1 MSKKADIKSS
11 KTDGRKHTH
20 EQSEFIRKQAV
31 KAVRLD
37 KRSPEEV
44 IKVFGLHRASIYK
57 WLKKYDGS
65 GLESLSSTKAK
76 GPQRKLSD
84 KQKQQLGKYLLK
96 NPSQLKFEFA
106 LWTVAMIIQ
115 LIADRFGV
123 SYSDVQVG
131 RILKEIGFSKQKP
144 LQRAYEQDPE
154 KVEQW
159 LNEVYPSIKK
169 EAKKESRVIY
179 FGDEAGFHSTA
190 LYGGTWAPIGE
201 TPIIASTGQRIKV
214 NCISA
219 INNKGS
225 LRFMLYDGNFNS
237 ERFIEFLKRLMH
249 KQKSAITLIVDG
261 HSTHRTKLVKA
272 YISTTKGKLK
282 LYYLPPYSPE
292 LNPDEFV
299 WNNAKQKV
307 AKRKH
312 RQDDN
317 KSTFKEK
324 VEITLKSIQKNIALV
339 ISFYGDKNVAYAM

>member
-1 MSKKADIKSS
+1 MDIKNS
-11 KTDGRKHTH
+11 KTDGRQHTH

-31 KAVRLD
+31 KAVRVD
-37 KRSPEEV
+37 KRSPEDV

-57 WLKKYDGS
+57 WLKKYDTS

-76 GPQRKLSD
+76 GPQSKLSN

-106 LWTVAMIIQ
+106 LWTVKMIVQ
-115 LIADRFGV
+115 LIADRFNV

-131 RILKEIGFSKQKP
+131 RILKAIGFSKQKP

-154 KVEQW
+154 KVGRW
-159 LNEVYPSIKK
+159 LNEEYPSIKK
-169 EAKKESRVIY
+169 EAKKESRMIY

-219 INNKGS
+219 VNNKGS

-237 ERFIEFLKRLMH
+237 ERFMEFLKRLMH
-249 KQKSAITLIVDG
+249 KQKNAVTLIVDG
-261 HSTHRTKLVKA
+261 HSTHKTKLVKE
-272 YISTTKGKLK
+272 YIQKTNGKLK

-317 KSTFKEK
+317 KATFEEK
-324 VEITLKSIQKNIALV
+324 VEATLKSIQKNMALV

>member
-1 MSKKADIKSS
+1 MSKKVDIKNS
-11 KTDGRKHTH
+11 KTDGRQHTH

-31 KAVRLD
+31 KAVRVD
-37 KRSPEEV
+37 KRSPEDV

-57 WLKKYDGS
+57 WLKKYDTS

-76 GPQRKLSD
+76 GPQSKLSN

-106 LWTVAMIIQ
+106 LWTVKMIVQ
-115 LIADRFGV
+115 LIADRFNV

-131 RILKEIGFSKQKP
+131 RILKAIGFSKQKP

-154 KVEQW
+154 KVGRW
-159 LNEVYPSIKK
+159 LNEEYPSIKK
-169 EAKKESRVIY
+169 EAKKESRMIY

-219 INNKGS
+219 VNNKGS

-237 ERFIEFLKRLMH
+237 ERFMEFLKRLMH
-249 KQKSAITLIVDG
+249 KQKNAVTLIVDG
-261 HSTHRTKLVKA
+261 HSTHKTKLVKE
-272 YISTTKGKLK
+272 YIQKTNGKLK

-317 KSTFKEK
+317 KATFEEK
-324 VEITLKSIQKNIALV
+324 VEATLKSIQKNMALV

>member
-1 MSKKADIKSS
+1 MSKKGAIESS
-11 KTDGRKHTH
+11 KTDGRRHSH

-37 KRSPEEV
+37 KRSAEEV

-57 WLKKYDGS
+57 WLKKYDTS

-76 GPQRKLSD
+76 GPQSKLSD
-84 KQKQQLGKYLLK
+84 KQKQRLKKYLLQ

-106 LWTVAMIIQ
+106 LWTVAMIIE
-115 LIADRFGV
+115 LIANRFGV

-144 LQRAYEQDPE
+144 LQRAYEQDRQ

-159 LNEVYPSIKK
+159 LNEAYPAIKK
-169 EAKKESRVIY
+169 EAKKENRIIY

-219 INNKGS
+219 LNNKGS
-225 LRFMLYDGNFNS
+225 LRFMLYEGNFNS
-237 ERFIEFLKRLMH
+237 DRFTEFLKRLMH
-249 KQKSAITLIVDG
+249 KQKSSVTLIVDG
-261 HSTHRTKLVKA
+261 HSTHKTKVVKE
-272 YISTTKGKLK
+272 YVTSTEGKLK

-312 RQDDN
+312 RHDDS
-317 KSTFKEK
+317 KSSFKEK
-324 VEITLKSIQKNIALV
+324 VGTTLKSIQKNVALV